1 MKANIKCEGGFYM
14 TKSAKTKKHAA
25 KNVGSLFH
33 RRSLNLNNRL
43 MIASLFAVLLLLSYR
58 SLGMNRLEGRILDDK
73 TGQPVAA
80 TLVIADGEGKQL
92 EIEGKHS
99 HVEYLGKRRC
109 YVDGS
114 FVLNARPPRLV
125 IELRRGLETLPL
137 KTEVDLT
144 QRETEAL
151 TFRLRRWIEMREL
164 GYLGGDTHVHF
175 LSQSD
180 SHLQMRAEDL
190 NVLNL
195 LVSDFTRDREKFS
208 GKLDAVSTPGNAV
221 YVGQEAR
228 DWQLGHVILLN
239 INRIIEPFEPFGGR
253 FQERNERNLLMA
265 RFLGEARRQ
274 GGVTTWAHFCNLPGA
289 ESPIDI
295 ALGLVDAIDLI
306 TYDDP
311 TQLPSHWGPWKNS
324 GMSQAEFTVMR
335 SLDLYYQYLNSGFRV
350 PIAAGTD
357 KMGDNIPVGSNRLY
371 ARSVGERNYEG
382 WLAGLK
388 AGNGFITNGP
398 MLTFEVEGHTS
409 GEVVEFTGRR
419 KVRARATAR
428 SILPFGSLEIVVNG
442 DTAAIKKIP
451 NRNRPAPDGLY
462 TLELDAIFEL
472 DRSSWLAAR
481 VAEDPA
487 SKNGILPR
495 GLTVFAH
502 TNPVYFQQGRA
513 KVRDLSSIR
522 YLQTYLKGTI
532 HWLNTGARFGSAAEK
547 EEALRLAEQARRL
560 YVELEK

>member
-1 MKANIKCEGGFYM
+1 MGIVMNPNY
-14 TKSAKTKKHAA
+14 
-25 KNVGSLFH
+25 
-33 RRSLNLNNRL
+33 RL
-43 MIASLFAVLLLLSYR
+43 MIISLFAVLLLLPYWSW
-58 SLGMNRLEGRILDDK
+58 SADRLEARILDDK

-80 TLVIADGEGKQL
+80 TLALTDGEGKQL

-109 YVDGS
+109 YVDRA
-114 FVLNARPPRLV
+114 FVLNARPSRLV
-125 IELRRGLETLPL
+125 VELRRGLETLPL
-137 KTEVDLT
+137 KTEVDLA
-144 QRETEAL
+144 QRGTEPL
-151 TFRLRRWIEMREL
+151 TFRLRRWMDMREL
-164 GYLGGDTHVHF
+164 GYLSGDTHVHF

-190 NVLNL
+190 HVLNL

-228 DWQLGHVILLN
+228 DWQLGHVTLLN
-239 INRIIEPFEPFGGR
+239 IKQIIEPFEPFGGT
-253 FQERNERNLLMA
+253 FQERKEPNLLMA
-265 RFLGEARRQ
+265 RFLREARRQ

-311 TQLPSHWGPWKNS
+311 TQLPSHWWPWKNS

-335 SLDLYYQYLNSGFRV
+335 SMDLYYQYLNAGFRA

-357 KMGDNIPVGSNRLY
+357 KMGDDIPVGSNRLY
-371 ARSVGERNYEG
+371 ARAVGERNYEG

-409 GEVVEFTGRR
+409 GEVVEFTGQRR
-419 KVRARATAR
+419 VRARATAR
-428 SILPFGSLEIVVNG
+428 SILPFDSLEIVVNG
-442 DTAAIKKIP
+442 ETAAIMRIP

-462 TLELDAIFEL
+462 TLEVEGTFDL

-487 SKNGILPR
+487 IRNRILPR

-502 TNPVYFQQGRA
+502 TNPVYFLRGGA
-513 KVRDLSSIR
+513 KVRELSSIR
-522 YLQTYLKGTI
+522 YLQKYLIGTI
-532 HWLNTGARFGSAAEK
+532 HWLNTGARFSSAAEK

-560 YVELEK
+560 YAGLE

>member
-1 MKANIKCEGGFYM
+1 MK
-14 TKSAKTKKHAA
+14 
-25 KNVGSLFH
+25 
-33 RRSLNLNNRL
+33 LNSRL
-43 MIASLFAVLLLLSYR
+43 MIASLFAFLLLLLSYPDW
-58 SLGMNRLEGRILDDK
+58 GYGWGADRLEGRILDDK

-80 TLVIADGEGKQL
+80 TLVLADGEGKRL

-99 HVEYLGKRRC
+99 HVEYLGQRRC
-109 YVDGS
+109 YVDGA
-114 FVLNARPPRLV
+114 FVLNARPSRLV
-125 IELRRGLETLPL
+125 VELRRGLETVPL
-137 KTEVDLT
+137 KTEIDLT
-144 QRETEAL
+144 ARGAEAL
-151 TFRLRRWIEMREL
+151 TFRLRRWIDMRES
-164 GYLGGDTHVHF
+164 GYLSGDTHVHY

-190 NVLNL
+190 HVLNL
-195 LVSDFTRDREKFS
+195 LVSDFTRDREKFT

-228 DWQLGHVILLN
+228 DWQHGHVILLN
-239 INRIIEPFEPFGGR
+239 IKQIIEPFEPFGGT
-253 FQERNERNLLMA
+253 FQGRNEPNLLMA
-265 RFLGEARRQ
+265 RFLREARRQ

-289 ESPIDI
+289 ESAIDI

-335 SLDLYYQYLNSGFRV
+335 SLDLYYQYLNAGFRV

-371 ARSVGERNYEG
+371 ARTVGAANYEG

-409 GEVVEFTGRR
+409 GDVVEFTGRR
-419 KVRARATAR
+419 KVKARATAK

-442 DTAAIKKIP
+442 ETAAIKKIP

-462 TLELDAIFEL
+462 TLELEGTFDLE
-472 DRSSWLAAR
+472 RSSWLAAR
-481 VAEDPA
+481 VADDPD
-487 SKNGILPR
+487 NRNRILPR

-502 TNPVYFQQGRA
+502 TNPLYFLRSGA
-513 KVRDLSSIR
+513 KVRDLSAIR
-522 YLQTYLKGTI
+522 YLQKYLKGTT
-532 HWLNTGARFGSAAEK
+532 HWLNTGARFSSAAEK

-560 YVELEK
+560 YAGLEK

>member
-1 MKANIKCEGGFYM
+1 MNPNK
-14 TKSAKTKKHAA
+14 
-25 KNVGSLFH
+25 
-33 RRSLNLNNRL
+33 RL
-43 MIASLFAVLLLLSYR
+43 MITSLFAVLLLLPYWSW
-58 SLGMNRLEGRILDDK
+58 SVERLEARILDDK

-80 TLVIADGEGKQL
+80 TLALADGEGKRL

-109 YVDGS
+109 YVDGA
-114 FVLNARPPRLV
+114 FVLNARPARLV

-144 QRETEAL
+144 QGGTEPL
-151 TFRLRRWIEMREL
+151 TFRLRRWIDMRES
-164 GYLGGDTHVHF
+164 GYLSGDTHVHF

-190 NVLNL
+190 HVLNL

-239 INRIIEPFEPFGGR
+239 IKQIIEPFEPFGGT
-253 FQERNERNLLMA
+253 FQERKEPNLLMS
-265 RFLGEARRQ
+265 RFLREARRQ

-295 ALGLVDAIDLI
+295 ALGLIDAIDLI

-311 TQLPSHWGPWKNS
+311 TQLPSHWWPWKNS

-357 KMGDNIPVGSNRLY
+357 KMGEDIPVGSNRLY
-371 ARSVGERNYEG
+371 ARAVGERNYEG

-398 MLTFEVEGHTS
+398 MLTFEVEGHIS

-419 KVRARATAR
+419 RVRARATAR

-442 DTAAIKKIP
+442 EPAAIKRIP
-451 NRNRPAPDGLY
+451 NWNRPGPDGLY
-462 TLELDAIFEL
+462 TLEVEGTFDL

-487 SKNGILPR
+487 IKIRILPR
-495 GLTVFAH
+495 DLTVFAH
-502 TNPVYFQQGRA
+502 ANPIYFLRGGA

-522 YLQTYLKGTI
+522 YLQKYLKGTI
-532 HWLNTGARFGSAAEK
+532 HWLNTGARFGSADEK

-560 YVELEK
+560 YVGLEK